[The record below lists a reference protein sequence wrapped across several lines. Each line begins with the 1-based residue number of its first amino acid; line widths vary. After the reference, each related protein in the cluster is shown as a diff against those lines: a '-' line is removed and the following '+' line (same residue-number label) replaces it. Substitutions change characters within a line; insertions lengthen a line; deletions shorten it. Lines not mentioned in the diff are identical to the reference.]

1 MINER
6 ASGILLH
13 PTSFPGKYG
22 VGDLGETAYNF
33 VDFLFETNQKL
44 WQILPIGPVNESY
57 SPYQSTSA
65 FAGNYLLISLEK
77 LVDEGLLNKDD
88 ISDIRVYENGINYE
102 YAMNIKIPPPKKSI

>member
-33 VDFLFETNQKL
+33 VDFLLK
-44 WQILPIGPVNESY
+44 QIKSY
-57 SPYQSTSA
+57 GRY
-65 FAGNYLLISLEK
+65 YL
-77 LVDEGLLNKDD
+77 
-88 ISDIRVYENGINYE
+88 
-102 YAMNIKIPPPKKSI
+102 